1 MHSYLGAFLPAEEGG
16 YVILFKDVPEV
27 TSEGDSI
34 AECVEMGYDALTQV
48 LANYAKQGKA
58 LPEASDLDAVRA
70 FADEEMKDE
79 GFDHSRQPF
88 FQCFLVPEPDT
99 RTVRLSISMR
109 QCDVDIIDQ
118 KARRMGMNR
127 SEYIV
132 YASQACPERPGATA

>member
-1 MHSYLGAFLPAEEGG
+1 VHSYLGAFLPAEEGG
-16 YVILFKDVPEV
+16 YVIQFKDLPEIA
-27 TSEGDSI
+27 SEGDSL
-34 AECVEMGYDALTQV
+34 AECVEMGQDALSQV

-58 LPEASDLDAVRA
+58 LPEPSDLDAVRA
-70 FADEEMKDE
+70 FAEEQMKEE
-79 GFDHSRQPF
+79 GYDPSRQPF
-88 FQCFLVPEPDT
+88 FQCFVVPEPDT

-132 YASQACPERPGATA
+132 YASQACPERPSATA